1 MVLALALNWAQLADK
16 ALCKMIGERSNT
28 PHLLLALLPSFLMDG
43 IKMVLAYKALALCKM
58 IDRRMWQSPLTL
70 TASLSSLPFELE
82 II

>member
-1 MVLALALNWAQLADK
+1 MRAI
-16 ALCKMIGERSNT
+16 C
-28 PHLLLALLPSFLMDG
+28 
-43 IKMVLAYKALALCKM
+43 KMVLAGKALALCKM